1 MKFQVTEIEFDF
13 DQEYDEPDEKY
24 QEMITKDNLGVWVAN
39 DEESL
44 VDYISDTTGWC
55 VKSIQYTPIIG

>member
-1 MKFQVTEIEFDF
+1 MKFRVTKIEFDF
-13 DQEYDEPDEKY
+13 EQEYDEPSQDY
-24 QEMITKDNLGVWVAN
+24 QEMITQDNLGVWVAN

-55 VKSIQYTPIIG
+55 VKSIQYTPLID